1 MNGGQEVA
9 RSFVVASGD
18 SAKEFELGKEVF
30 DQMPGLVEVSVVVPL
45 QFAIGLGRYDRGF
58 AGFLQGN
65 QDTLIGIEAF
75 VGQHYVSHNLRQQHI
90 SPVQIAGLTAGEMK
104 ADGVAQGINRGMN
117 LGAQPAFAATDGL
130 VEAPFFSAPAL
141 CW

>member
-1 MNGGQEVA
+1 VDGGQEVA
-9 RSFVVASGD
+9 RSFVVASGE
-18 SAKEFELGKEVF
+18 STKEFEFGKEVF
-30 DQMPGLVEVSVVVPL
+30 DQMPGLVEVSVVVSL
-45 QFAIGLGRYDRGF
+45 QFAIGLRRYDRGF

-75 VGQHYVSHNLRQQHI
+75 VGEHHVGRNLPQQHI
-90 SPVQIAGLTAGEMK
+90 GPVQIAGLTAGEMK
-104 ADGVAQGINRGMN
+104 ADGVAQGIDRSMN

-130 VEAPFFSAPAL
+130 VEASFFSAPAL